1 MTADATLDLSHTTVG
16 GFTVTSTN
24 AGGTTFTVKDLGTAL
39 QIAGGAGQDTIVAQ
53 GFTFTAA
60 QRDAIF
66 HTASIEKIVDTSG
79 TYVAPI
85 DNAYKLTTGNDTI
98 VGTSGNDTVYATAAT
113 LNAGDRL
120 TGGGGTDTLALYNS
134 GTFRV
139 DQLAAFTGFSGITLN
154 NDTSGTSLL
163 YLGGQA
169 VSVTELGSGSDWVY
183 LGSGATT
190 IHGIYN
196 PAVPYTPPTTMSTVA
211 PRLRGMPAMQS
222 IQ

>member
-1 MTADATLDLSHTTVG
+1 MYGYGYGNGGLTVKINSATAAGVSNFNFNGPNVGQLVTADATLDLSHTTVG

-66 HTASIEKIVDTSG
+66 HTASIEKIVDASG
-79 TYVAPI
+79 TYVAPV

-113 LNAGDRL
+113 LNAGDQL
-120 TGGGGTDTLALYNS
+120 TGGGGTDTSGPLQLRHLPPRPAGRPSPAFPTSPSTTTRPAL
-134 GTFRV
+134 R
-139 DQLAAFTGFSGITLN
+139 Q
-154 NDTSGTSLL
+154 L
-163 YLGGQA
+163 YLGSQA
-169 VSVTELGSGSDWVY
+169 VSVTELGSGS
-183 LGSGATT
+183 
-190 IHGIYN
+190 H
-196 PAVPYTPPTTMSTVA
+196 
-211 PRLRGMPAMQS
+211 
-222 IQ
+222 